1 MSREL
6 LQSLNAIRGLVHSG
20 SIQCETDEIKTF
32 TIELL
37 ERAIDESLDI
47 TTASSRD
54 FTARFLDE
62 QDDANQEPAKQ
73 AVTLFQAIQRLQAIV
88 IKLDQIGPLLN
99 HGLLSANDIAWKSID
114 SLQQE
119 CPEIDGETLR
129 RIKDQALVIATRNE
143 QAWIAL
149 LRTRFETLTPAS
161 TVDGIG
167 GSSPATSSISLE
179 TLFKEVNAAGCEH
192 CCSVLSPSA
201 YFVDLLRMLSH
212 LEATDGQT
220 LQQKFFQRRADLKD
234 LELSC
239 FNTTNL
245 VQYIDLV
252 YEVLQS
258 FSVELALST
267 GEIDPDTRSH
277 ADIADKGDVYFDQDL
292 HMQVFRKAVFP
303 IASFPYNFATSSIDH
318 YLGTLGTST
327 LDVMK
332 TFGSGYRIFQ
342 AKEVHKEAVE
352 AATRAAAGGNR
363 PPESRADSQ
372 KINALS
378 RLNSSVMQRALSAQ
392 SLGLTQEEYV
402 VLTGEAYFSKL
413 ALEAYRSPLSTDEY
427 NSVIGLRS
435 TGELWGYNSDA
446 EMLSENENDKT
457 GLTFVQAQLLPRCGL
472 SLDELVEVLQTQYM
486 GHRLLLTPA
495 NAAAK
500 FSKTPEILRLR
511 SLPHANNTSNSLN
524 TLVCRDLLSFVK
536 LLRKLNW
543 SISVLDATLSCLWRD
558 QNGGIAQGEK
568 HIIAPR
574 LHQSVTPDVIEN
586 IMAIREIS
594 KITGIE
600 TQQLLTLWGVMD
612 SFGPKSLYA
621 ILFRQGASATV
632 REIFGPNNDGDY
644 LRESR
649 TVEDAFVGLAQA
661 MSLSRSE
668 LEELLKNIVWEDE
681 RPPGLEQDS
690 VLDIITLSA
699 IYRHSLLKKILKT
712 TFRDMRLLLQQP
724 EFSELFDSPKRTLN
738 ILSQWNNLAS
748 LGWTATDVLSTCRTQ
763 NPGDNTVEAEK
774 HKIPGIVAT
783 LCAAAPSQDNLSP
796 SSTSRNAILSAVRLQ
811 HPSVTDTI
819 LSMLID
825 DVLRF
830 KTSDDQYVTA
840 AQYLDE
846 TQNKVVSQGFEE
858 GYILSPIS
866 ASYFFGASSGSLM
879 LDGTPLLSPSSQAVW
894 VEQAIALE
902 KGEAYL
908 LSFGSAPVQPK
919 VAGSRWREKATNRDL
934 RTLNW
939 RTAHEAPLPPFTS
952 FLAAKSSVV
961 RLLEIVNA
969 LSVVLK
975 LVSKFQ
981 LQEDELL
988 YFAEAKTL
996 GVGITLQNPSMADLQ
1011 TLCRYFSIRRSARAI
1026 SKNPNQL
1033 LRFLR
1038 WCNDERSNGSLSAQI
1053 SELTSSSI
1061 QTVSDIL
1068 DHKYPDV
1075 PDELRKRLLQDM
1087 EELDGLLR
1095 IWSFFPPT
1103 KLSLLDESLLF
1114 DIAQPRMQD
1123 QHSEDFNLATAV
1135 RNDLKKK
1142 FDTSGKNVPTPYTA
1156 VIRKIVEESR
1166 AAMIQYLTNH
1176 KEMKNK
1182 AFTDADSLFE
1192 FFLIDVSMGPGL
1204 QTSRIKQA
1212 ISTVH
1217 LYVQRCLLGLEVKNK
1232 VLSNVINRKD
1242 WEWMRS
1248 YQTWEANRKVFLYPE
1263 NWLDPTLRDNKSELF
1278 KDFEAKIMQTN
1289 LDEENMSQLVKTYVY
1304 GVNDLSDLEIQAYL
1318 WNTQT
1323 AGKEAFHL
1331 FARSRSTPYIY
1342 YYRRLLLKAST
1353 TLPNSNRIDPSTRLL
1368 RWTAW
1373 QKMDMEIQTYESDAE
1388 GKTLSKPGSYLIPV
1402 IRRNRLFLFNPQIL
1416 LKTRPNP
1423 VVQAGKIS
1431 NMGELSTRS
1440 SKPIKFW
1447 EVRMSWTELRNEQW
1461 SPKKV
1466 SQACLNVDPLPL
1478 DSLPSLGEDG
1488 SCSWNN
1494 HIDMDEDRL
1503 PCIDSFKFWVRSTKA
1518 SGYADQMATGV
1529 GEMLD
1534 IDMECSY
1541 QMPKSDGYKVGAF
1554 SLGTF
1559 RMRDY
1564 DVTTL
1569 TPEQRMAELSSWNR
1583 GSFWSK
1589 RKDLYYPPPVTTLR
1603 TQFSQVRIAR
1613 PLDQTTTYPTKY
1625 TDTVYHLGKKT
1636 SALLGQM
1643 QWDYEGQK
1651 WQSTTWT
1658 MSFDDSQAERPTGL
1672 VADMIS
1678 ASTGSLRYIFLPD
1691 DASQQDSDSGTAV
1704 QIMNKMGPFLMERAT
1719 STIGTT
1725 SLYSALSGLSN
1736 KSDISTAFGGSKD
1749 PVFHEMA
1756 APYSL
1761 YNWELGYHM
1770 VSLLMERLLAT
1781 QQLELALHVAR
1792 YVFDPTVAGGDAT
1805 KCWQFAPFRD
1815 PALVDK
1821 ETPTQVVEKMNPT
1834 EGSNFDAAVSDWRE
1848 SPFSPH
1854 VVARNYPKAYMKRM
1868 VRKYIEILIAS
1879 GDQYFRQGTLES
1891 MPLAIQRYV
1900 EASHLFGGRPTT
1912 FNSLSKSKPRTFE
1925 SLTRALDF
1933 NSFNNTV
1940 VDLEL
1945 DFPFKRLPKWRGY
1958 SGPKVDPSVT
1968 ATGLMGILQTGY
1980 FCVPANPDLSRLRD
1994 LIDDRLYKIRNC
2006 QDINGKSVSL
2016 RLFEP
2021 ALDPGD
2027 LIQAQAA
2034 GLSISSFLAESAAPS
2049 PRSKF
2054 LYLLAKALELC
2065 AELKVMGDEYLMIK
2079 EKKDAEALM
2088 ALRQSQEL
2096 SVTTLALQLKT
2107 LQRDEAYKTLESL
2120 KETRRGHE
2128 TRLMYHAQLAGEDG
2142 KIPKPDQEWNDIAQT
2157 METVTKDDLRMSSTE
2172 KIEFDRANEAAG
2184 YNQKASILET
2194 TAGVLMALPRL
2205 VVNTAP
2211 VGVGVS
2217 MHWDAS
2223 VMGQLLMTT
2232 AGVLKIVGQMKMDE
2246 STRAARKAQLMRQL
2260 QERRQQANAA
2270 GRDIAI
2276 IDKQIA
2282 AQNIRIKI
2290 CESDLNLQQKQI
2302 EHSKELETFYR
2313 TKYTNEKLYA
2323 WMDNAF
2329 CRIFQDT
2336 YELASSMARTAQRA
2350 FQFESQ
2356 QKTQFLKS
2364 TGYWDRS
2371 RDGMFSARY
2380 LYLDLKR
2387 MEKEFLANTYH
2398 DFEIT
2403 KSISLRQINPWQ
2415 LLCLRYNHKAE
2426 FKLDELLFDVDF
2438 PGQYLRRIKSVSVSI
2453 PCIVGPYTSI
2463 SCTLKMNRNEIR
2475 LVPGKSENDQ
2485 PTSMKVEDLPISSI
2499 AVSHGQSD
2507 TGMFDMSFGGNS
2519 DRYGPFEG
2527 AGVISDWVLEL
2538 PSPVPQFDYTSIT
2551 DVIMQVRYTSKAAEE
2566 ASQSQAST
2574 RVKQYMKEVTSAG
2587 PNTSLFDIRNDFPNE
2602 WRRVTQVTPGSSE
2615 TANDVTLNLTE
2626 IQKRLPFW
2634 TKGRLVTATKTQLVV
2649 TTEEGSY
2656 PTITL
2661 HGGHTFEDGSEQFS
2675 GAQVLVN
2682 STPMPV
2688 NNDWS
2693 LRIQRQVGNGRL
2705 NGMFMI
2711 LSYVVSGSGL

>member
-1 MSREL
+1 MSEEL
-6 LQSLNAIRGLVHSG
+6 LQSLNAIRDLVRSD
-20 SIQCETDEIKTF
+20 SIQCETDEIKKF

-37 ERAIDESLDI
+37 EQAIDESLDI

-62 QDDANQEPAKQ
+62 QDDANKEPAKQ

-88 IKLDQIGPLLN
+88 IELEQIGPLLN
-99 HGLLSANDIAWKSID
+99 HGLRSANDIAWKAID
-114 SLQQE
+114 SLREE
-119 CPEIDGETLR
+119 CPEINVETLR

-161 TVDGIG
+161 AVEGIG
-167 GSSPATSSISLE
+167 GSSPPTSSISME

-201 YFVDLLRMLSH
+201 YFVDLLRMLSK
-212 LEATDGQT
+212 LKATDDQT

-252 YEVLQS
+252 HEVLQS
-258 FSVELALST
+258 FSVKLAGT
-267 GEIDPDTRSH
+267 NSH
-277 ADIADKGDVYFDQDL
+277 ADVADKGDVYFDQDL
-292 HMQVFRKAVFP
+292 HMEVFRNAVFP
-303 IASFPYNFATSSIDH
+303 VASFPYNFATSSIDH

-342 AKEVHKEAVE
+342 AKDVHKQAVE
-352 AATRAAAGGNR
+352 AAIRAAAEGNP
-363 PPESRADSQ
+363 PPESRADCQ
-372 KINALS
+372 KIDGLS
-378 RLNSSVMQRALSAQ
+378 RLNDSVMQRALSAQ
-392 SLGLTQEEYV
+392 SLGLVQEEYV
-402 VLTGEAYFSKL
+402 VLTGEAYFSKP
-413 ALEAYRSPLSTDEY
+413 ALEAYRSPMRTEDY
-427 NSVIGLRS
+427 NSAIGLRS
-435 TGELWGYNSDA
+435 VGELWGYNSDA
-446 EMLSENENDKT
+446 EMLSDNENDKA

-486 GHRLLLTPA
+486 GRRLLLTPA

-500 FSKTPEILRLR
+500 FSKRPEVLRLR
-511 SLPHANNTSNSLN
+511 SVPDASNTSNSLN
-524 TLVCRDLLSFVK
+524 VLVCRDLLSFVR

-558 QNGGIAQGEK
+558 QTGGITQGEK

-594 KITGIE
+594 KATGIDI
-600 TQQLLTLWGVMD
+600 QQLLTLWGVMD
-612 SFGPKSLYA
+612 SFGPKSLFA
-621 ILFRQGASATV
+621 ILFIQEAPTSV
-632 REIFGPNNDGDY
+632 LEVFGPNNDGDY

-649 TVEDAFVGLAQA
+649 TVGDAFVGLARA

-668 LEELLKNIVWEDE
+668 LEELLKNIVWGDE
-681 RPPGLEQDS
+681 RPPGLEQET
-690 VLDIITLSA
+690 VLDITTLSA

-712 TFRDMRLLLQQP
+712 TFRNLRLLLQQP
-724 EFSELFDSPKRTLN
+724 PFSEFFDSPKRTLY

-748 LGWTATDVLSTCRTQ
+748 LGWTAIDVLSTCPAQ
-763 NPGDNTVEAEK
+763 NPGDKSIDGEK
-774 HKIPGIVAT
+774 NKIPGIVAT
-783 LCAAAPSQDNLSP
+783 LCAAAPSQDNPSP
-796 SSTSRNAILSAVRLQ
+796 SSTSRTTILSAVRLQ
-811 HPSVTDTI
+811 HPTATDTI
-819 LSMLID
+819 LSILID

-830 KTSDDQYVTA
+830 KNSEDQFVTA
-840 AQYLDE
+840 PQYLDE
-846 TQNKVVSQGFEE
+846 TQDKIGSQGFEE

-866 ASYFFGASSGSLM
+866 ASYFFEASSGSVM
-879 LDGTPLLSPSSQAVW
+879 LDDTPILSS
-894 VEQAIALE
+894 AIALE

-908 LSFGSAPVQPK
+908 LGFGPAPVQPK
-919 VAGSRWREKATNRDL
+919 VAGSRWKVKAINRDL
-934 RTLNW
+934 RTLSW
-939 RTAHEAPLPPFTS
+939 RTAHEVPLPPLTS
-952 FLAAKSSVV
+952 FIAAKSSVI
-961 RLLEIVNA
+961 RLLEIVKS
-969 LSVVLK
+969 LSIVLQ

-981 LQEDELL
+981 LQDDELL
-988 YFAEAKTL
+988 YFEQSKAL

-1011 TLCRYFSIRRSARAI
+1011 KLCTYFSMRRSARAI

-1038 WCNDERSNGSLSAQI
+1038 WCNDEKSNGLLSTQI
-1053 SELTSSSI
+1053 SELTSSSD

-1087 EELDGLLR
+1087 EELDGLLK

-1114 DIAQPRMQD
+1114 DIAQPRMLD
-1123 QHSEDFNLATAV
+1123 QHSEDFKLATAV
-1135 RNDLKKK
+1135 RNDLKNK
-1142 FDTSGKNVPTPYTA
+1142 FDTFGKNVPTPYTA
-1156 VIRKIVEESR
+1156 VVRKVVEESR

-1176 KEMKNK
+1176 QEMKNK

-1232 VLSNVINRKD
+1232 VPSNVINRKD

-1289 LDEENMSQLVKTYVY
+1289 LDEENMSQLIKNYVY

-1318 WNTQT
+1318 WDTQT
-1323 AGKEAFHL
+1323 AGTGAFHL

-1342 YYRRLLLKAST
+1342 YYRRLLVKAST
-1353 TLPNSNRIDPSTRLL
+1353 TLPNSNRVDPSTRLL

-1423 VVQAGKIS
+1423 VVQGSKIS
-1431 NMGELSTRS
+1431 EMGNLSTGN

-1466 SQACLNVDPLPL
+1466 SQACLNIDPLPL
-1478 DSLPSLGEDG
+1478 DSLPSGKDDG
-1488 SCSWNN
+1488 NSWNN
-1494 HIDMDEDRL
+1494 NIDMDGDRL
-1503 PCIDSFKFWVRSTKA
+1503 PCIDNFKFWVRSSKA
-1518 SGYADQMATGV
+1518 DGNADQMATGV

-1541 QMPKSDGYKVGAF
+1541 QMPGSVGYKIGAF

-1564 DVTTL
+1564 DVTTIA
-1569 TPEQRMAELSSWNR
+1569 PEQRALSSWNR
-1583 GSFWSK
+1583 SSVWSK
-1589 RKDLYYPPPVTTLR
+1589 KNDPYYPPAVTTLR

-1613 PLDQTTTYPTKY
+1613 PTTYTETYPTKY
-1625 TDTVYHLGKKT
+1625 TDTIYHLGINN

-1643 QWDYEGQK
+1643 QWDYEAQK

-1658 MSFDDSQAERPTGL
+1658 ISFDDSQAKRPTGL

-1691 DASQQDSDSGTAV
+1691 DASQQDSDSGSAV

-1719 STIGTT
+1719 STIGTS
-1725 SLYSALSGLSN
+1725 SLYSALSGLSD
-1736 KSDISTAFGGSKD
+1736 KPDISTAFGGSKD

-1781 QQLELALHVAR
+1781 QQLDLALHVAR

-1821 ETPTQVVEKMNPT
+1821 ETPTQVVEKMIPA
-1834 EGSNFDAAVSDWRE
+1834 EGSNFEAAVSDWRE

-1879 GDQYFRQGTLES
+1879 GDQYFRQSTLES
-1891 MPLAIQRYV
+1891 MPLAIQRYI
-1900 EASHLFGGRPTT
+1900 EASHLFGAKPTT
-1912 FNSLSKSKPRTFE
+1912 FNSLSKSKPRTFG
-1925 SLTRALDF
+1925 SLTQALDF

-1958 SGPKVDPSVT
+1958 SGPRVDPSVT

-1980 FCVPANPDLSRLRD
+1980 FCVPANPDLSRLRG

-2006 QDINGKSVSL
+2006 QDINGKGVSL

-2034 GLSISSFLAESAAPS
+2034 GLSISSFLSESAAPS
-2049 PRSKF
+2049 PKSRF

-2088 ALRQSQEL
+2088 ALRQSQDL
-2096 SVTTLALQLKT
+2096 SLTTLALQMKT

-2120 KETRRGHE
+2120 EETRRGHE

-2142 KIPKPDQEWNDIAQT
+2142 KSPKPGQEWNDIAQT

-2232 AGVLKIVGQMKMDE
+2232 AGVLKLVGQMKMDE

-2260 QERRQQANAA
+2260 QERRQQVNAA
-2270 GRDIAI
+2270 GRDIAV

-2336 YELASSMARTAQRA
+2336 YEMASSMARTAQRA
-2350 FQFESQ
+2350 WKFESQ
-2356 QKTQFLKS
+2356 QNTQFLKS

-2387 MEKEFLANTYH
+2387 MEQEFINNSYH

-2415 LLCLRYNHKAE
+2415 LLSLRYNHMAE
-2426 FKLDELLFDVDF
+2426 IKLDELLFDIDF

-2475 LVPGKSENDQ
+2475 LVAGKSENDQ
-2485 PTSMKVEDLPISSI
+2485 PTPMKVDDLPINSI

-2527 AGVISDWVLEL
+2527 AGVISEWVLEL

-2551 DVIMQVRYTSKAAEE
+2551 DVIMQIRYTSKAAEE
-2566 ASQSQAST
+2566 ASQSQASA
-2574 RVKQYMKEVTSAG
+2574 RVRQYMKEVTSAG
-2587 PNTSLFDIRNDFPNE
+2587 ANTSLLDIRNDFPNE
-2602 WRRVTQVTPGSSE
+2602 WRRITQVAPGSSE
-2615 TANDVTLNLTE
+2615 TADDVTLNLTE
-2626 IQKRLPFW
+2626 IHKRLPFW
-2634 TKGRLVTATKTQLVV
+2634 TKGRSVTATKTQLVV
-2649 TTEEGSY
+2649 TTEDGSY
-2656 PTITL
+2656 PVITL
-2661 HGGHTFEDGSEQFS
+2661 QDGHTFEDGSEQLS

-2682 STPMPV
+2682 STSMAI
-2688 NNDWS
+2688 NNDWT
-2693 LRIQRQVGNGRL
+2693 LRIQKKVGNGRL

-2711 LSYVVSGSGL
+2711 LSYVVSGSGV